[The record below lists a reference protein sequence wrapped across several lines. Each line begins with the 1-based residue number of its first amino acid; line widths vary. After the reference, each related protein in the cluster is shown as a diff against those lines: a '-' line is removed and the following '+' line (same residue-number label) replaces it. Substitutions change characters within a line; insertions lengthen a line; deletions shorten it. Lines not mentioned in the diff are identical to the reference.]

1 MERLEARGW
10 RGKALLPVLIY
21 SALVMSVLSTLGAP
35 MIPTIAHDQGVTLE
49 AAQWIL
55 TVMLLVGAVATP
67 ITGRLAD
74 GPYRKVTILGSLG
87 LVLIGSVVVAVSPS
101 FALLIVGR
109 ALQGFGL
116 GLVPLAI
123 SVARDCLPADKV
135 RPGIAILSITTAAGA
150 GLGYPVTGLIAQRLD
165 YRAGFWFAAII
176 TVIALALVVV
186 VVPAGSLRKPNPLDF
201 VGAILLSI
209 VLASLLLFIS
219 EGSKWG
225 WTSGKILGLAAISVV
240 AGGIWIWQALR
251 TPYPLVD
258 LRIMTNRSVLTAD
271 IVALLMGVSLYAMSS
286 LINRYVQAPKE
297 AGYGFHAGLVATGL
311 MLGPL
316 AIGSLLSN
324 RMSSVLTAR
333 YGPRLVL
340 PLGSFIVAVDMV
352 FVALMRTSQWEIV
365 IAMVMLGLG
374 IGLAF
379 AAMPLLII
387 RAVPPSETGSATS
400 MNTVLRSVGGAIGSA
415 ASIALLSTYTPVG
428 QHLPT
433 NTGYTVTFLVGA
445 AICLVSGVVSAIM
458 LPRTSVSEA
467 GLQAPVLERIPAR
480 PETRASLKPINV
492 R

>member
-1 MERLEARGW
+1 M
-10 RGKALLPVLIY
+10 
-21 SALVMSVLSTLGAP
+21 
-35 MIPTIAHDQGVTLE
+35 
-49 AAQWIL
+49 
-55 TVMLLVGAVATP
+55 
-67 ITGRLAD
+67 
-74 GPYRKVTILGSLG
+74 
-87 LVLIGSVVVAVSPS
+87 
-101 FALLIVGR
+101 
-109 ALQGFGL
+109 
-116 GLVPLAI
+116 
-123 SVARDCLPADKV
+123 
-135 RPGIAILSITTAAGA
+135 GIAILSITTAAGA
-150 GLGYPVTGLIAQRLD
+150 GLGYPVTGFIAQRLD

-176 TVIALALVVV
+176 TLIALALVIV

-201 VGAILLSI
+201 IGAILLSI

-219 EGSKWG
+219 EGTKWG
-225 WTSGKILGLAAISVV
+225 WTSGKILGLAAVAVV

-251 TPYPLVD
+251 TTYPLVD
-258 LRIMTNRSVLTAD
+258 LRLMTNRSVLTAD

-324 RMSSVLTAR
+324 RMSSMLTAR

-340 PLGSFIVAVDMV
+340 PLGSLIVAIDMV

-433 NTGYTVTFLVGA
+433 NTGYTVTFLLGA
-445 AICLVSGVVSAIM
+445 AICLASGIVSVVL
-458 LPRTSVSEA
+458 LPRTSVAEA
-467 GLQAPVLERIPAR
+467 GFQAPVLERIPAR
-480 PETRASLKPINV
+480 PEAGSKLKPINA